1 MTAPLTILDSQG
13 LEFKFNGVS
22 MIAKNVKVKE
32 SHPTVEVTSLA
43 VAAGDARVFQAAPLP
58 DAATVSLEFMVSAD
72 DGPPVKGSKYLI
84 ACEKLGIAD
93 GSVYAFC
100 EESEVTAAVGE
111 LVAGTAS
118 FKITNN
124 EADLKIPPQQ

>member
-1 MTAPLTILDSQG
+1 MTAPITILDSQG
-13 LEFKFNGVS
+13 LEFKFNDVS
-22 MIAKNVKVKE
+22 MVAKNVKVKE

-43 VAAGDARVFQAAPLP
+43 VAAGAPRVFQAAPLP
-58 DAATVSLEFMVSAD
+58 DAATVSLEFMVAAE
-72 DGPPVKGSKYLI
+72 DGPPVKGSKYKI
-84 ACEKLGIAD
+84 VCDKLGIAD
-93 GSVYAFC
+93 AANVYAFC

-124 EADLKIPPQQ
+124 NVDLRIPD